1 MKQQYNHYHI
11 AQYLKNK
18 YNRKGMSVFVDSIKK
33 GESYP
38 TLSLDLAQMRK
49 YDKNVDFYFFGT
61 QWPLNAEELGKCLD
75 YFYYPDSM
83 ENEIKWL
90 IYQVKRNKHK
100 LSLFVNYRDQIE
112 SLILLGDYDKANQTL
127 DQAYKDF
134 GESLW
139 YYEMKLIILNQ
150 QERHGEVYSLLTQI
164 NQSQKDLKTGYVPL
178 LLYYINKRSVVD
190 VPAYDFDMTL
200 QNRMKRNITE
210 FQKDRQYYFLFKL
223 NMYQSLDSAEK
234 STNFLMDSTNSL
246 VDRYL
251 FLVNVLKTVF
261 AKEENQRS
269 VYAVFAYTLYNYTKD
284 KSLYQ
289 FMAYSGA
296 ELPEDYYNKLFIDII
311 DKYYIGDYDKVC
323 ELCKRHIQN
332 YDIRFDVVKFYC
344 RSLVSKKLPF
354 TPITEIENSLLNK
367 IAKNLYNVMAGC
379 NDCNY
384 VYELYKLNKNIY
396 SFNLASALDYY
407 IKEERTEPANK
418 ILGLIE
424 SRTFDPYV
432 CKLFNSEEQAE
443 YYLKKGK
450 EKFPESVVL
459 SYNLKKL
466 KGETTEE
473 EGIVDYIRKIDNA
486 QILFNKHDYM
496 GCIEVMND
504 VLLTNSD
511 CTPIIQTAVKSIY
524 ESYVNLGKVPSAIN
538 FYVKWLVENDRYV
551 TKIST
556 DTLIERIKESNYND
570 LRLSINLVIFVL
582 KNAQQQTDRVFIVEQ
597 YSNYKEFST
606 IESLIEDIKNKS
618 VALQECLLTELLDEE
633 FYNVSDYVQSTKD
646 ILEMQNLVIQRLIEL
661 DTSNKND
668 YEEYSKMVSQQMIVY
683 SGIEKMDD
691 SKIYADI
698 PSIIKYETDDA
709 RRLFEQFAL
718 QKKLETNQETLYLFY
733 DPTKERNES
742 SQKAS
747 LGMAYYVTDDS
758 LKEISLQLFQS
769 ICTPYLKSKFGIGA
783 YLSARIRH
791 GVIDGQL
798 QSGFLER
805 EILLL
810 TSGNQYIPS
819 RYWNINY
826 GLTQDDSQKLHAALT
841 LFSKG
846 LDDIIRKYKDEV
858 LQIKLNDNDKGLFDY
873 RFADDEDVCYYVRCS
888 YGTGCDFEKF
898 CYNLTSMLNTKT
910 NENLAIIKRDIQN
923 RLKPSILN
931 LTDNLLKS
939 VHGYRNQQFETDF
952 RERVEDAKRDI
963 ETRLLKMTNWF
974 NITESKLEDFNIPNH
989 ILVVWN
995 IVCKMY
1001 PRVNCTLRRTSNI
1014 DALTPIVLKGE
1025 FNVHVSD
1032 LFWIFFSNMIK
1043 HSKDERNKTF
1053 SISHELKGNVLTLKM
1068 QNEFEGDEEACN
1080 RKIRSLINS
1089 MELVDKENGSGLA
1102 KSQKIVKYDLKCN
1115 KNEVVVLVKNGKCYS
1130 TISID
1135 LTPLKK

>member
-1 MKQQYNHYHI
+1 MKQPYNHYHI

-18 YNRKGMSVFVDSIKK
+18 YNKKGMSVFVDSIKK
-33 GESYP
+33 GDSYS
-38 TLSLDLAQMRK
+38 TLSQDLAQIRK

-61 QWPLNAEELGKCLD
+61 QWPLNSEELGKCLD
-75 YFYYPDSM
+75 FFYYPDSM

-90 IYQVKRNKHK
+90 LYQIKRNKHK
-100 LSLFVNYRDQIE
+100 LSQFVDYRDQVE
-112 SLILLGDYDKANQTL
+112 NLILLGDYDKANQML
-127 DQAYKDF
+127 ERVYKDL

-150 QERHGEVYSLLTQI
+150 QERHGDVYSLITQI
-164 NQSQKDLKTGYVPL
+164 NQSQKELKTGYVPL
-178 LLYYINKRSVVD
+178 LLHYLNKRSVLD
-190 VPAYDFDMTL
+190 VPAYDFDMIL
-200 QNRMKRNITE
+200 QNRMKRNVTD
-210 FQKDRQYYFLFKL
+210 FQKDRQHYFLFKL
-223 NMYQSLDSAEK
+223 NMYKSLDSAEK
-234 STNFLMDSTNSL
+234 STNFPMDSTNSL
-246 VDRYL
+246 IDRYL
-251 FLVNVLKTVF
+251 FLVNVIKTVF
-261 AKEENQRS
+261 ALEENQRP
-269 VYAVFAYTLYNYTKD
+269 VYAIFAYTLYNYSKD

-289 FMAYSGA
+289 FLAYLGA
-296 ELPEDYYNKLFIDII
+296 ELPEDYYNSLFIDII
-311 DKYYIGDYDKVC
+311 DKYYTGDYERVC
-323 ELCKRHIQN
+323 ELCKRYIQD
-332 YDIRFDVVKFYC
+332 YDVSFDVIKFYC
-344 RSLVSKKLPF
+344 RSLVSKKHSF
-354 TPITEIENSLLNK
+354 SPITENEKSLLNK
-367 IAKNLYNVMAGC
+367 IAKNLFNVMGGC
-379 NDCNY
+379 NGCNY

-396 SFNLASALDYY
+396 SFNLASALDCY
-407 IKEERTEPANK
+407 IKEERTEPANR
-418 ILGLIE
+418 ILGLLE
-424 SRTFDPYV
+424 SRKFDPYV
-432 CKLFNSEEQAE
+432 CKLYNTDEQKE
-443 YYLKKGK
+443 YYLKKGQ
-450 EKFPESVVL
+450 ERFLESVVL

-486 QILFNKHDYM
+486 QILFNKHDYN

-504 VLLTNSD
+504 VLLINSD

-524 ESYVNLGKVPSAIN
+524 ESYVNLGKVSKAIN
-538 FYVKWLVENDRYV
+538 FYVKWFVKNDRYV

-556 DTLIERIKESNYND
+556 DTLIDRIKDSNYDD
-570 LRLSINLVIFVL
+570 LRLSLNLVIFVL
-582 KNAQQQTDRVFIVEQ
+582 KNAKQQTDRVFIVEQ
-597 YSNYKEFST
+597 YSNYREFYT
-606 IESLIEDIKNKS
+606 IEGLIEDVKDKS
-618 VALQECLLTELLDEE
+618 VALQECMLTELLDEE

-646 ILEMQNLVIQRLIEL
+646 ILEIQNLIIQRLIEL
-661 DTSNKND
+661 DTSNKKD
-668 YEEYSKMVSQQMIVY
+668 YEDFSKMLSQQMIVY
-683 SGIEKMDD
+683 NGIEKMDD

-718 QKKLETNQETLYLFY
+718 QKKLESNQETLYLFY
-733 DPTKERNES
+733 DPTKENKES
-742 SQKAS
+742 SSNTS

-805 EILLL
+805 EIMLL

-819 RYWNINY
+819 RYWNVNY
-826 GLTQDDSQKLHAALT
+826 GLTQNDSQKLHAVLT

-858 LQIKLNDNDKGLFDY
+858 LQIKLSDSDKGLFDY
-873 RFADDEDVCYYVRCS
+873 RFANDEEVCYFVRCS

-898 CYNLTSMLNTKT
+898 CYNLASMLNTKT
-910 NENLAIIKRDIQN
+910 NENLEIIKRDILN

-931 LTDNLLKS
+931 LTDNLLSS
-939 VHGYRNQQFETDF
+939 VHGYRNQLFETDF

-974 NITESKLEDFNIPNH
+974 NITDSKLEDFNIPNH

-1001 PRVNCTLRRTSNI
+1001 PRINCTLRRTSDI
-1014 DALTPIVLKGE
+1014 DALTPIILKGE
-1025 FNVHVSD
+1025 YNVHVSD

-1043 HSKDERNKTF
+1043 HSKDEINKTF
-1053 SISHELKGNVLTLKM
+1053 SISHEIKGNMLTLKM

-1102 KSQKIVKYDLKCN
+1102 KAQKTVKYDLKC
-1115 KNEVVVLVKNGKCYS
+1115 KQNEVDVLVKDGKCYS